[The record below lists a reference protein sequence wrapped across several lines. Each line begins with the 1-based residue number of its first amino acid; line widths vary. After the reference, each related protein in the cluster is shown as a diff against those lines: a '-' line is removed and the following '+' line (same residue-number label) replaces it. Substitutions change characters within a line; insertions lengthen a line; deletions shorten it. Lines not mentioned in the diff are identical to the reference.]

1 MANKITTKLFS
12 FDTAEP
18 HPRLSKGFA
27 LTDIALTTYPPKNF
41 NLPPLQI
48 SRNAGGEPE
57 IHNLKKKFLLN
68 I

>member
-1 MANKITTKLFS
+1 MSSQKDKYQKTTS
-12 FDTAEP
+12 FWDLI
-18 HPRLSKGFA
+18 LSK
-27 LTDIALTTYPPKNF
+27 TDIALTTYPPKNF

-48 SRNAGGEPE
+48 SMNAGGEPE